1 MAYVALYRQW
11 RPQNFETLVGQQ
23 PVKQA
28 LTNALSSGRIAHAY
42 LFAGPR
48 GTGKTST
55 ARILAKALNCKHGPT
70 PNPCGVC
77 DNCRRIAEGSSMD
90 VFEIDA
96 ASNRGIDEIKTLRD
110 QLAFTPVDCR
120 YKVYII
126 DEVHMLT
133 TEAFNA
139 LLKTLEE
146 PPSHVIFILATTD
159 PHKIPATIHSRC
171 QRFDFRRVTVD
182 EIAQHLA
189 MVAQGSGLDAEEE
202 ALRLIAIQS
211 EGGMRDALSL
221 LDQCGVMAKK
231 ITAATV
237 REVLGIVGRE
247 ALRDLVRAIG
257 KQDVP
262 SALAQLSALLEQGK
276 DVRQILAELVEY
288 LRALLLFKAVPQYNE
303 VYLTDTAV
311 SLGELAALYSTD
323 RIMASE
329 ERLHAALQELR
340 GTMRPRI
347 TAELCLLDLCRREG
361 SALASL
367 TARVESLE
375 RQLAAGAAA
384 PAYGSVQATAYNA
397 ASQAVA
403 APSQQQAVLTSAPQQ
418 VLPTPTTQPKPIPQ
432 HLLYSGP
439 EEQFVEPDEGVP
451 SAEEL
456 AQLSATPPAAM
467 QSAQPRG
474 SAPAA
479 TQRAAAPKQAA
490 PVTPE
495 VVAPQSPA
503 VATPKTAAPKATAAQ
518 VAGSGEPAPA
528 ASSATNATIEE
539 FGGDYA
545 AGEDFWQQTLE
556 LVRSEKKM
564 SMHSCAKSGRV
575 YSFAND
581 LLVVAF
587 KSAFQSQRMQKPD
600 FREYFEGVLLRVAR
614 RPIRLQ
620 CEAEAELKKRSG
632 GAKPKAAA
640 PQVQPVAEP
649 KAQPIEP
656 GELPENLQRAMNAL
670 GGTITKVN

>member
-11 RPQNFETLVGQQ
+11 RPQNFDTLVGQQ

-28 LTNALSSGRIAHAY
+28 LSNALSSGRIAHAY

-55 ARILAKALNCKHGPT
+55 ARILAKALNCEHGPT
-70 PNPCGVC
+70 PNPCGKC

-182 EIAQHLA
+182 EIVEHLA
-189 MVAQGSGLDAEEE
+189 MVAKGSGLDVEQE

-221 LDQCGVMAKK
+221 LDQCGVMAKT

-247 ALRDLVRAIG
+247 ALRELVRAIG

-262 SALAQLSALLEQGK
+262 SALAQLSALMEQGK
-276 DVRQILAELVEY
+276 DVRQIMAELVEY

-303 VYLTDTAV
+303 VYLTDTAE

-329 ERLHAALQELR
+329 ERLHAALTELR

-375 RQLAAGAAA
+375 RQLAGGAPA
-384 PAYGSVQATAYNA
+384 PAYGQMQAPTYNA
-397 ASQAVA
+397 APQAVDA
-403 APSQQQAVLTSAPQQ
+403 LTQQQVAPAPQA
-418 VLPTPTTQPKPIPQ
+418 KPVPE
-432 HLLYSGP
+432 HLLYTGP

-451 SAEEL
+451 SPDEL
-456 AQLSATPPAAM
+456 AQLSAAPPV
-467 QSAQPRG
+467 SPQP
-474 SAPAA
+474 SPVAPAA
-479 TQRAAAPKQAA
+479 TPPAAPKQAA
-490 PVTPE
+490 PVTPAPSK
-495 VVAPQSPA
+495 VAAPQASA
-503 VATPKTAAPKATAAQ
+503 VAAPKVAVPKATAAP

-528 ASSATNATIEE
+528 ASLAPNAAIEE

-564 SMHSCAKSGRV
+564 SMHSCAKAGRV
-575 YSFAND
+575 FSFAND

-620 CEAEAELKKRSG
+620 CEAEAELKKRTGG

-640 PQVQPVAEP
+640 PKVQPVEP
-649 KAQPIEP
+649 KTNFLEP
-656 GELPENLQRAMNAL
+656 SELPENLQRAMNAL
-670 GGTITKVN
+670 GGTITKVD